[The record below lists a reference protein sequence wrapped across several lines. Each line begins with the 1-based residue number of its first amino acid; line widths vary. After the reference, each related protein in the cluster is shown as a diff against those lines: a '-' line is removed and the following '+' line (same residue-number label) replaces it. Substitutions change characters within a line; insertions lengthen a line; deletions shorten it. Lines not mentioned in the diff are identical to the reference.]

1 VKFLPAGR
9 NFLPIWAAVL
19 TLSVLYIT
27 LIYREGLKMQLSYTF
42 WAAKEGGY
50 VGYINQYPDYWTQ
63 GGDIRE
69 LEEMLASLYSDIMK
83 LYRDIT
89 K

>member
-1 VKFLPAGR
+1 
-9 NFLPIWAAVL
+9 
-19 TLSVLYIT
+19 
-27 LIYREGLKMQLSYTF
+27 MQLSYTF